1 MGPCLDLM
9 PVLYFFHFTKS
20 PVLNIRRIAMVRNK
34 LQKHGMSISLAISLL
49 VLSSFAC
56 NLLADTT
63 EQPQTPPPTSK
74 PVVVDTPLALPTAA
88 IEPTKESGP
97 PSVGRETGDL
107 AKATVQIFALLNAGG
122 QWEVVWSGSGS
133 VISSDGLILTN
144 AHVVD
149 NRYDEY
155 SMLGVAMTDRTD
167 QPPELEY
174 LAEIV
179 NVDYGLDLSVI
190 RITSDL
196 DGNSVTPN
204 LPFIS
209 LGDSDQIEIGEK
221 LRILGF
227 PGIGGDTITFTEG
240 AVSGFTQERG
250 IEGRAWIKTDAT
262 IAGGNSGGMAAN
274 AEGALIGVPTRAS
287 SGGDQIVDCRPVA
300 DTNRDGY
307 IDEYDTCVPIGGFIN
322 GLRPIN
328 LAKPL
333 IEAALNSQ
341 EYVAGIQE
349 DEMPIGDFDLSQ
361 TEFTNLVFADGVTEN
376 DLPTQL
382 WYFMPSGTQQ
392 ICAFWDY
399 VGMVDGLVWSAYWF
413 ANGLLDEGNSLLEM
427 TWQGGSEGNWWVC
440 MWDEVGLADGTYEL
454 VLEVQGETMVS
465 ESIFVGS
472 ERKMIDFILIN
483 NSSLTVCFVQLSP
496 TSAQGW
502 GQDELA
508 SDDWIDPSD
517 QRVIPL
523 ASGYYDI
530 LLSDCDG
537 ITLYEE
543 YEIDL
548 YESYEFTLI
557 D

>member
-1 MGPCLDLM
+1 
-9 PVLYFFHFTKS
+9 
-20 PVLNIRRIAMVRNK
+20 MVNK
-34 LQKHGMSISLAISLL
+34 KLHKTGFRLSLVISLL
-49 VLSSFAC
+49 VLSGFAC
-56 NLLADTT
+56 NMLATST
-63 EQPQTPPPTSK
+63 EEPTQPPPTDV
-74 PVVVDTPLALPTAA
+74 PMVVDTPLPRATATF
-88 IEPTKESGP
+88 EPTQVSGP
-97 PSVGRETGDL
+97 PSVGNETGDL
-107 AKATVQIFALLNAGG
+107 AKATVQIFALVDAGT
-122 QWEVVWSGSGS
+122 QWEAVWSGSGS
-133 VISSDGLILTN
+133 IISPDGFILTN

-155 SMLGVAMTDRTD
+155 DVLGVAMTDRTD
-167 QPPELEY
+167 QPPELVY

-179 NVDYGLDLSVI
+179 NVDYALDLSVI
-190 RITSDL
+190 KLSGDL
-196 DGNSVTPN
+196 NGNAVAPD

-250 IEGRAWIKTDAT
+250 IDGRAWIKTDAT

-349 DEMPIGDFDLSQ
+349 DELPIGDYDLSE
-361 TEFTNLVFADGVTEN
+361 TDFRNLVFADGVTEN

-382 WYFMPSGTQQ
+382 WYFMPSGAQQ

-399 VGMVDGLVWSAYWF
+399 EGMADGLDWSAYWF
-413 ANGLLDEGNSLLEM
+413 ADGVLDGGNSLLNM
-427 TWQGGSEGNWWVC
+427 TWQGGYDGNWWVC
-440 MWDEVGLADGTYEL
+440 MWDEAGLADGTYEL

-472 ERKMIDFILIN
+472 DRKMVDFALIN
-483 NSSLTVCFVQLSP
+483 DSSLTICFVQLSP

-508 SDDWIDPSD
+508 SDDWIDPND
-517 QRVIPL
+517 QRVISL

-537 ITLYEE
+537 YMIYED
-543 YEIDL
+543 YELDFN
-548 YESYEFTLI
+548 ESYEFTLV

>member
-1 MGPCLDLM
+1 
-9 PVLYFFHFTKS
+9 
-20 PVLNIRRIAMVRNK
+20 MVSNR
-34 LQKHGMSISLAISLL
+34 LQKKGLSVFLVISLL
-49 VLSSFAC
+49 ILSSFAC
-56 NLLADTT
+56 NMLADTT
-63 EQPQTPPPTSK
+63 EQPPEPSPTSK
-74 PVVVDTPLALPTAA
+74 PVSVDTPLPRPTTAS
-88 IEPTKESGP
+88 EPTEVSGP
-97 PSVGRETGDL
+97 PSVGNETGDL
-107 AKATVQIFALLNAGG
+107 AKATVQIFALSGTQL
-122 QWEVVWSGSGS
+122 EVVWSGSGS
-133 VISSDGLILTN
+133 IISPDGFILTN

-155 SMLGVAMTDRTD
+155 DVLGVAMTDRTD
-167 QPPELEY
+167 QPPELVY

-179 NVDYGLDLSVI
+179 NVDYALDLSVI
-190 RITSDL
+190 QITSDL
-196 DGNSVTPN
+196 EGNTVTPS

-262 IAGGNSGGMAAN
+262 IAGGNSGGMPAN

-322 GLRPIN
+322 GLRPVN

-349 DEMPIGDFDLSQ
+349 DELPVGEYDLSQ
-361 TEFTNLVFADGVTEN
+361 TDFRNLVFADGVTEN
-376 DLPTQL
+376 DQPTQL
-382 WYFMPSGTQQ
+382 WYFMPSGANQ

-399 VGMVDGLVWSAYWF
+399 MGMADGLLWSAYWF
-413 ANGLLDEGNSLLEM
+413 ADGELDEGSSLLEM
-427 TWQGGSEGNWWVC
+427 TWQGGSEGNWWAC
-440 MWDEVGLADGTYEL
+440 MWNDAGLADGTYEL

-465 ESIFVGS
+465 ESIFVGDD
-472 ERKMIDFILIN
+472 RKMIDFYLIN
-483 NSSLTVCFVQLSP
+483 DSSVTICYVQLSP
-496 TSAQGW
+496 SSAQGW

-508 SDDWIDPSD
+508 SDDWIDSGD

-523 ASGYYDI
+523 ASGNYDI

-537 ITLYEE
+537 YTLYEE
-543 YEIDL
+543 YQLDL
-548 YESYEFTLI
+548 SDSYEFTLI